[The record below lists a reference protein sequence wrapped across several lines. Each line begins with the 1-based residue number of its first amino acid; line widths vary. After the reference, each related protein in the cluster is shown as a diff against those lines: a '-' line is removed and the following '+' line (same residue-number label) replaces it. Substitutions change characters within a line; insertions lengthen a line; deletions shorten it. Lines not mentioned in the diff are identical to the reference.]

1 MSEAEDLEIPEQ
13 KPCVSC
19 GAPIDLNNKFCK
31 NCGIRQSDE
40 DIHWLEKKWSLL
52 KQASLFY
59 LIYIGLCALSR
70 FTDAFETIPWFLFL
84 EVVLAGTAVI
94 FFALNWAE
102 NKQLL
107 IWRNFSWQKLAAYAA
122 IAITGAFLVHYS
134 VNWLNITVFSRDD
147 HYYSIFAGS
156 RGASFLIIL
165 CTAVTP
171 ALFEE
176 LGFRGYLLQTLIKVT
191 DKEQA
196 VYISAFLFAIIHLS
210 LVSLFWLI
218 PFALFIGYVRI
229 KENTLWYGVFFHFCF
244 NLTACLFELL

>member
-19 GAPIDLNNKFCK
+19 GASIHLNNKFCK
-31 NCGIRQSDE
+31 SCGARQSDE
-40 DIHWLEKKWSLL
+40 DIHWLDKKWASL

-59 LIYIGLCALSR
+59 LIYIGFCSLSA
-70 FTDAFETIPWFLFL
+70 FTNVFKTIPWFFFL
-84 EVVLAGTAVI
+84 EVVLAGTAII

-107 IWRNFSWQKLAAYAA
+107 AWRNFSWQKLAAYGA
-122 IAITGAFLVHYS
+122 IAITAAFLVHYS
-134 VNWLNITVFSRDD
+134 VNWLNITILSRDD

-176 LGFRGYLLQTLIKVT
+176 LGFRGYLLQTLTKVT

-210 LVSLFWLI
+210 FISLFWLI
-218 PFALFIGYVRI
+218 PFALFIGFVRI